1 MNIKVVKNIGMD
13 VNVMVILYFV
23 FRTLADMFPQ
33 DYERY
38 MKESIEFKISHTVLC
53 CPNYF
58 YKCVLDD
65 TNVSTVECLSCKT
78 IVDKSKL

>member
-1 MNIKVVKNIGMD
+1 
-13 VNVMVILYFV
+13 MVILYFV

>member
-1 MNIKVVKNIGMD
+1 MVKNIGMD